1 MSFADPTVAAE
12 IRDTVAEIA
21 RSEVVKIRPADKY
34 AEVQT
39 IDELQSKATVTYPG
53 ETTAVP
59 VSMGSFQPVSSGAV
73 VRISGQPG
81 DRYIQDVVS
90 GAILIRSTELYL
102 ERSGAVPGRL
112 TIEGGSGF
120 DDWVVEPNS
129 DDLTFVSTSA
139 KTFRFEGDTGNTIF
153 PGTIS
158 KQTSG
163 WLEVNGGDSKLK
175 IVNTND
181 PTLAGNLHGLDIG
194 GATDGSGTRLKIG
207 PTKIQAV
214 SGTSQSFLDLN
225 GSGGPILGR
234 GFQMLPLRAIGGS
247 HTASPPAATSS
258 TAQYYYQAGYQSSIS
273 CSAGAG
279 NFTLPA
285 AFPNGILSAL
295 ATGQG
300 AGDLVVSISGISTS
314 AITFF
319 VTFNGAA
326 LTGVAGINWLAIG
339 W

>member
-1 MSFADPTVAAE
+1 VAAE
-12 IRDTVAEIA
+12 IRDTIAEIA

-34 AEVQT
+34 AEIQT
-39 IDELQSKATVTYPG
+39 IDELQNKATVTYPG

-120 DDWVVEPNS
+120 NDWVVEPNS
-129 DDLTFVSTSA
+129 DDLTLVSTDA
-139 KTFRFEGDTGNTIF
+139 KTFRFEGDTGNTIL
-153 PGTIS
+153 PGTLS

-163 WLEVNGGDSKLK
+163 WLEINGGDSKLK
-175 IVNTND
+175 IVNLND
-181 PTLAGNLHGLDIG
+181 PTLAGNTHGLDIG
-194 GATDGSGTRLKIG
+194 GATDGSGSRLKIG

-234 GFQMLPLRAIGGS
+234 GFQIAPVRNLAANLAVGS
-247 HTASPPAATSS
+247 GASSSS
-258 TAQYYYQAGYQSSIS
+258 TTQQFQIQAGVQVNAS
-273 CSAGAG
+273 CTAGACTFNWPTAWANGVIACFFTGVG
-279 NFTLPA
+279 N
-285 AFPNGILSAL
+285 
-295 ATGQG
+295 G
-300 AGDLVVSISGISTS
+300 ANTYLFDSTS
-314 AITFF
+314 TVTACKLFVYVNGSPFAAHTGNATFH
-319 VTFNGAA
+319 
-326 LTGVAGINWLAIG
+326 WWAIG